1 MKTGTRKF
9 WVLLAIGLMLGAIP
23 TSLAIADGTKTLG
36 PPTSSTIAQGTGVI
50 AAGVGPITFNVRTGA
65 TVKQVLI

>member
-9 WVLLAIGLMLGAIP
+9 WVHLVIGLMFAAIP
-23 TSLAIADGTKTLG
+23 TSLAIADGTERLG
-36 PPTSSTIAQGTGVI
+36 PPVGITIAQGTGII